1 MLTKRESQLIELLLE
16 EENFQPASFFSE
28 KLNVSNKTIYQDIQK
43 LGQFLNRFEL
53 KIEKKPRIGIYLIG
67 TSTKK
72 NDAKIFITSKEAM
85 STEVK
90 YSSNYRRVYLFAN
103 LIFKTDKKRYEYF
116 EKKFFVS
123 IATLRKDY
131 EEIIKYCRLAG
142 IRITSN
148 HVIDTQK
155 TPEELIQ
162 RTFVNY
168 FEKNIGVGNEKCQ
181 YHFVFD
187 QAMVQFV
194 DDFVKNFYQQSKQQ
208 PTNYIVHSLKLS
220 LLTLIGRVKHGY
232 HSQTNKNPLFVE
244 IKKMELYMVALDFS
258 NGVKDELNCSF
269 TINDLYFICS
279 LFMGHGVR
287 PFVNLATH
295 SQQIMET
302 TKQFIQD
309 MSTLVEKDLG
319 QDSQLLQSL
328 FAHIEP
334 MVYRL
339 QMGITIKNPL
349 KEDIIRQYSTMYTL
363 TTYCIPKLEKAMGI
377 RVTDD
382 EITFLTIHFQL
393 AFEKIV
399 NTKHVFL
406 ICPTGLGTSQLLFQ
420 RIRHSSPST
429 VVYEVIDVQKLQ
441 DYNLDSVD
449 LIISTVKLEN
459 EYQTPIIYVRPLP
472 TKEEI
477 ALINRHLL
485 TLNQQDNTFL
495 PSIAPDKTILKKYL
509 KDGWMF
515 LNQDFDSRESV
526 LSFITEKYKEEQLV
540 KDNFLEVVLQREKLG
555 ATGLSSGVAIPHA
568 NPKYVVETKISIIT
582 LKNKITWGD
591 VDVRVVLFLAIAEE
605 DMIQVKNMIALLYEV
620 FVSPERIKSI
630 ASKETRNE
638 IINEIIGKRK

>member
-1 MLTKRESQLIELLLE
+1 M
-16 EENFQPASFFSE
+16 
-28 KLNVSNKTIYQDIQK
+28 
-43 LGQFLNRFEL
+43 
-53 KIEKKPRIGIYLIG
+53 
-67 TSTKK
+67 
-72 NDAKIFITSKEAM
+72 
-85 STEVK
+85 
-90 YSSNYRRVYLFAN
+90 
-103 LIFKTDKKRYEYF
+103 
-116 EKKFFVS
+116 
-123 IATLRKDY
+123 
-131 EEIIKYCRLAG
+131 
-142 IRITSN
+142 
-148 HVIDTQK
+148 
-155 TPEELIQ
+155 
-162 RTFVNY
+162 
-168 FEKNIGVGNEKCQ
+168 
-181 YHFVFD
+181 
-187 QAMVQFV
+187 
-194 DDFVKNFYQQSKQQ
+194 
-208 PTNYIVHSLKLS
+208 
-220 LLTLIGRVKHGY
+220 
-232 HSQTNKNPLFVE
+232 
-244 IKKMELYMVALDFS
+244 
-258 NGVKDELNCSF
+258 
-269 TINDLYFICS
+269 
-279 LFMGHGVR
+279 
-287 PFVNLATH
+287 
-295 SQQIMET
+295 
-302 TKQFIQD
+302 
-309 MSTLVEKDLG
+309 
-319 QDSQLLQSL
+319 
-328 FAHIEP
+328 
-334 MVYRL
+334 
-339 QMGITIKNPL
+339 
-349 KEDIIRQYSTMYTL
+349 
-363 TTYCIPKLEKAMGI
+363 
-377 RVTDD
+377 
-382 EITFLTIHFQL
+382 
-393 AFEKIV
+393 

-568 NPKYVVETKISIIT
+568 NPKYVVKTKISIIT

-591 VDVRVVLFLAIAEE
+591 VDIRVVLFLAIAEE
-605 DMIQVKNMIALLYEV
+605 DMIQVKNMIALLYDV